1 MSDPQKSIYTLPFL
15 LVCFSSFLF
24 SASFNMLIPDLPA
37 YLTSMGGAEFKGLI
51 IALFTLTA
59 GISRP
64 FSGKLTDKIGRVP
77 VMAVGSL
84 VCFVCGFLYPIL
96 TSIAGFLFLRL
107 IHGFSTG
114 FKPTATSA
122 YVADS
127 VPAGKWGEAMGIH
140 GVFFSTGMA
149 IGPAI
154 GSAITQHYSINV
166 LFYCSSLF
174 ALASI
179 LIIFNMKETLP
190 SKQRFKPSLL
200 KMKRNE
206 WINKQAM
213 PAFWVT
219 IFSYVSYGAIITLIP
234 DWTLRIGIANKGIF
248 FMVFTI
254 ASLLVRFVAGKSS
267 DKFGR
272 KPIIKFSMALLCLA
286 LLCLGIFET
295 ANGFLI
301 GAVIYGVATGMLS
314 PAVSAWTIDL
324 SDADKRGLAVATVY
338 IALEAGIGLGAFFS
352 GWYVGSRIENTP
364 LVFYAAAIA
373 NFMGLVYL
381 YLHSNKKSP
390 LSPKDKELEL

>member
-1 MSDPQKSIYTLPFL
+1 MFTASKSIYTAPFL
-15 LVCFSSFLF
+15 LVCTSSFLF

-37 YLTSMGGAEFKGLI
+37 YLTSLGGADYKGLI
-51 IALFTLTA
+51 IGLFALTA
-59 GISRP
+59 GFSRP

-114 FKPTATSA
+114 FKPTATAA

-127 VPAGKWGEAMGIH
+127 VPQGKWGEAMGIH
-140 GVFFSTGMA
+140 GLFFSTGMA

-154 GSAITQHYSINV
+154 GSAITQRYAINV

-190 SKQRFKPSLL
+190 NKQQFKPALL
-200 KMKRNE
+200 KIKKHE
-206 WINKQAM
+206 WINKQAL

-219 IFSYVSYGAIITLIP
+219 IFSYVSYGAIITVIP
-234 DWTLRIGIANKGIF
+234 DWTAHIGIANKGVF

-254 ASLLVRFVAGKSS
+254 STLVIRFLGGKTS
-267 DKFGR
+267 DRYGR
-272 KPIIKFSMALLCLA
+272 KPILKISVALLCFA
-286 LLCLGIFET
+286 LIWIGTFQTI
-295 ANGFLI
+295 NGFLS
-301 GAVIYGVATGMLS
+301 GAVLYGMATGLLS
-314 PAVSAWTIDL
+314 PAINAWTVDL
-324 SDADKRGLAVATVY
+324 SDDDKRGLSVATMY

-352 GWYVGSRIENTP
+352 GWFVSDKIGKTP
-364 LVFYAAAIA
+364 TVFYAVAFV
-373 NFMGLVYL
+373 NLLGLVYL
-381 YLHSNKKSP
+381 FLHKNQDIKKPSIQNG
-390 LSPKDKELEL
+390 